1 MVAINKVRPE
11 KVGRVGGMTLVKLP
25 LSLGDSITDDT
36 RIHGFCVKAA
46 TELLQFIG
54 ML

>member
-1 MVAINKVRPE
+1 MVAINKVHPE

-25 LSLGDSITDDT
+25 LSLEDSITDDT
-36 RIHGFCVKAA
+36 RINGFCVKAV
-46 TELLQFIG
+46 TVMLQFIG